1 MASMRGIAVQLWSR
15 FAELLEAIRGT
26 GQHHLALTRL
36 CLEVDPNEGGSA
48 AATARVVPAWPISR
62 EISGTRIILPAN
74 QGCRK
79 PSLQFY
85 V

>member
-1 MASMRGIAVQLWSR
+1 
-15 FAELLEAIRGT
+15 
-26 GQHHLALTRL
+26 LALTRL
-36 CLEVDPNEGGSA
+36 GLEVDPNEGGSA
-48 AATARVVPAWPISR
+48 TATASVVPTWAISR
-62 EISGTRIILPAN
+62 EISGTGIIRPAN